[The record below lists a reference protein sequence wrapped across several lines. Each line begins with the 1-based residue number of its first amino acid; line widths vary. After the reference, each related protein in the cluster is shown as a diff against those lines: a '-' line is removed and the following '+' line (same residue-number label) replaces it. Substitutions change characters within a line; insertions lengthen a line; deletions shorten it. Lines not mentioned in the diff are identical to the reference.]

1 MPPGGIGQAAALH
14 PDFSLV
20 TTARPA
26 QIGETIAVYLTGL
39 GDVTPPVA
47 DGAIGPSNPPSLT
60 TNNISAFV
68 GGKAA
73 TVAYA
78 GLAPQL
84 AGLYQVNIT
93 IPAGVSAGDNTLDI
107 AGPDSYTTESVIPV
121 GTGSAASLGVSPVT
135 VRKPLRKTL

>member
-1 MPPGGIGQAAALH
+1 MPPGGVGQAAALH

-39 GDVTPPVA
+39 GDVTPAVA
-47 DGAIGPSNPPSLT
+47 DGALGPSNPPSLT
-60 TNNISAFV
+60 TNNITAFIS
-68 GGKAA
+68 GKAA
-73 TVAYA
+73 TVTYA

-93 IPAGVSAGDNTLDI
+93 IPAGVSAGDNALDI
-107 AGPDSYTTESVIPV
+107 SGPDSYTTESVIPV
-121 GTGSAASLGVSPVT
+121 GSGSAASPAVKQPAV
-135 VRKPLRKTL
+135 KPSKIGW